1 MSELEVNIDDVIDGL
16 SEFQMQSKTS
26 IGMYADIAAKNMEE
40 YAKKN
45 APWKDQSGMDTET
58 IKGGKQWEGDKCNFY
73 VSRNMECYPFLELCN
88 DKKYAILKPT
98 IDKLSPQILKGMSNL
113 FGK

>member
-26 IGMYADIAAKNMEE
+26 IGMYADIVAKNMEE
-40 YAKKN
+40 DAKKN

-73 VSRNMECYPFLELCN
+73 VSGNMECYPFLELCN

>member
-1 MSELEVNIDDVIDGL
+1 MSEFEVNMDNIIDGL
-16 SEFQMQSKTS
+16 SEFEMQSRIS
-26 IGMYADIAAKNMEE
+26 ISMYADIAGKKLEE

-45 APWKDQSGMDTET
+45 APWKDQSDMDSET

-73 VSRNMECYPFLELCN
+73 VSGNMEGSPFLELCN

>member
-16 SEFQMQSKTS
+16 SEFEMQSKTS

-45 APWKDQSGMDTET
+45 APWKDQSGKDIET
-58 IKGGKQWEGDKCNFY
+58 IKGGRQWKGDKCNIY
-73 VSRNMECYPFLELCN
+73 IAGNKDYYQSLELCN

>member
-1 MSELEVNIDDVIDGL
+1 MSELEVNIGNVIDGL
-16 SEFQMQSKTS
+16 SEFEMQSKIS

-73 VSRNMECYPFLELCN
+73 VSGNMECYPFLELCN

>member
-1 MSELEVNIDDVIDGL
+1 MRELEVNIDGIIDGL
-16 SEFQMQSKTS
+16 SEFETQSKTAIS
-26 IGMYADIAAKNMEE
+26 RYADIAAKKLEE
-40 YAKKN
+40 DAKKN
-45 APWKDQSGMDTET
+45 APWKDQSGKDIET
-58 IKGGKQWEGDKCNFY
+58 IKGGKQWKGDKCNIY
-73 VSRNMECYPFLELCN
+73 ITGNEDYYPSLELCN

>member
-73 VSRNMECYPFLELCN
+73 VSGNMECYPFLELCN

-98 IDKLSPQILKGMSNL
+98 IDKLSHRYLRG
-113 FGK
+113 

>member
-1 MSELEVNIDDVIDGL
+1 MSELEVNVDDVIDGL
-16 SEFQMQSKTS
+16 SEFEMQSKAS

-73 VSRNMECYPFLELCN
+73 VSGNMECYPFLELCN